1 MKKYKIV
8 YLSVAKRDLMEI
20 VEYIK
25 KDKQTAAIEFIEQI
39 DTSISQLECFSEMG
53 KVPQDLRLRRFNYK
67 VLIVGNYLVFYVIR
81 KNVIEIRRILHG
93 KRRYDFLF

>member
-8 YLSVAKRDLMEI
+8 YLSVAERDLMEI

-39 DTSISQLECFSEMG
+39 DTAISQLECFPQMG
-53 KVPQDLRLRRFNYK
+53 KAPQDLRLRRFNYK

-81 KNVIEIRRILHG
+81 KSVIEIRRIFHG